1 MFFVLLFAFVLFI
14 VSPFFFI
21 HIRYVLRN
29 IVFSLFLL
37 NSLVYL
43 FFPGYFDLMG
53 VRLFEVP
60 YHIKTYLLILLFL
73 LFFFI
78 GGLNKYAVNNVVD
91 KRKVFAEFPKRGA
104 SIILMIFSLACF
116 IFLKKF
122 LPQFFSNPRFFINN
136 RINILSGNG
145 YLLTLSSIGS
155 PLFFLYFYFFKFKS
169 KKYLFVLLYVFILN
183 IGIATLKGSRG
194 AVIEPIFLV
203 FLSELLFNNVKINFG
218 KIFKIGFG
226 VFIIFSVVAKL
237 GQIRQS
243 HYINAATKSIIEKV
257 TTELRNS
264 FNHSEYL
271 NTCVTSETEMLYGRT
286 YLAAL
291 VLPIPRKIWPE
302 KPLGGGPY
310 LKNIVKPGSYDLNKR
325 KYNSSLTTGIL
336 IESYLNFG
344 FIGVIIFGF
353 LYGRVS
359 KKLTFALFYKTNK
372 ASVEVIMFFCYFL
385 LFFVFS
391 FGEFLGAFTR
401 VINYILPFLIF
412 GGVFN
417 INSKFKMSA

>member
-1 MFFVLLFAFVLFI
+1 
-14 VSPFFFI
+14 
-21 HIRYVLRN
+21 
-29 IVFSLFLL
+29 
-37 NSLVYL
+37 
-43 FFPGYFDLMG
+43 MG
-53 VRLFEVP
+53 VRLFETP

-73 LFFFI
+73 IFFFI
-78 GGLNKYAVNNVVD
+78 GGLNKYAVNNIVD
-91 KRKVFAEFPKRGA
+91 KRKLFAEFPKKGA
-104 SIILMIFSLACF
+104 LIILIIFSLACF
-116 IFLKKF
+116 VFFKKF
-122 LPQFFSNPRFFINN
+122 LPQFITNPRLFMNN

-155 PLFFLYFYFFKFKS
+155 PLFFLYFYFFRFKS
-169 KKYLFVLLYVFILN
+169 KKYLFGLLYVFILN
-183 IGIATLKGSRG
+183 IGVATLKGSRG

-243 HYINAATKSIIEKV
+243 HYINAATKSALEKV
-257 TTELRNS
+257 TTEMRNS

-271 NTCVTSETEMLYGRT
+271 NVCVASDIDLLYGKT

-291 VLPIPRKIWPE
+291 VLPIPRKIWPG
-302 KPLGGGPY
+302 KPLGGGPH
-310 LKNIVKPGSYDLNKR
+310 LKNIVEPGSYDLNKK
-325 KYNSSLTTGIL
+325 KYNSSLTTGVL

-344 FIGVIIFGF
+344 FLGVIIFGF
-353 LYGRVS
+353 VYGRIS
-359 KKLTFALFYKTNK
+359 KKLTHTLFYKKNK

-401 VINYILPFLIF
+401 IINYILPFLIF
-412 GGVFN
+412 GGVFS
-417 INSKFKMSA
+417 IKSKFKMSS

>member
-1 MFFVLLFAFVLFI
+1 MLFIFLFAVVLFLI
-14 VSPFFFI
+14 SPFFFI

-29 IVFSLFLL
+29 VVFSLLVL
-37 NSLVYL
+37 NTLVYL

-53 VRLFEVP
+53 IRLFETP
-60 YHIKTYLLILLFL
+60 YHVKTYLLILFFL

-78 GGLNKYAVNNVVD
+78 GGLNKYAVNNIVD
-91 KRKVFAEFPKRGA
+91 KRKMFAEFPKKGA
-104 SIILMIFSLACF
+104 FAILTIFSLACF
-116 IFLKKF
+116 IFFQKF
-122 LPQFFSNPRFFINN
+122 LPQFIEHPRFFMNN

-169 KKYLFVLLYVFILN
+169 KRYLVHLLYVFILN
-183 IGIATLKGSRG
+183 IGVAMLKGSRG

-218 KIFKIGFG
+218 KIFKICFG
-226 VFIIFSVVAKL
+226 VFVIFSVVAKL
-237 GQIRQS
+237 GQVRQS
-243 HYINAATKSIIEKV
+243 HYVNAATKSALEKV

-264 FNHSEYL
+264 FNHTEYL
-271 NTCVTSETEMLYGRT
+271 NVCVNSNSDLLYGKT

-291 VLPIPRKIWPE
+291 VLPIPRKIWKN

-310 LKNIVKPGSYDLNKR
+310 LKNIVKPGSYNLNKR
-325 KYNSSLTTGIL
+325 KYNSSLTTGVL

-344 FIGVIIFGF
+344 FIGVIVFGF
-353 LYGRVS
+353 LYGRIS
-359 KKLTFALFYKTNK
+359 KKLTFTLFYKKNK
-372 ASVEVIMFFCYFL
+372 AAVEVIMFFCYFL

-401 VINYILPFLIF
+401 IINYILPFLIF

-417 INSKFKMSA
+417 IKSKFKIR

>member
-1 MFFVLLFAFVLFI
+1 
-14 VSPFFFI
+14 
-21 HIRYVLRN
+21 
-29 IVFSLFLL
+29 
-37 NSLVYL
+37 
-43 FFPGYFDLMG
+43 MG
-53 VRLFEVP
+53 VRLFETP
-60 YHIKTYLLILLFL
+60 YSIKTYLLILLFL

-78 GGLNKYAVNNVVD
+78 GGLNKYAVNNIVD
-91 KRKVFAEFPKRGA
+91 KRKLFAKFPEKGA
-104 SIILMIFSLACF
+104 LAILIVFSLACF
-116 IFLKKF
+116 VFFNKF
-122 LPQFFSNPRFFINN
+122 LPQFISNPRMFMNN

-155 PLFFLYFYFFKFKS
+155 PLFFLYFYFFRFKS
-169 KKYLFVLLYVFILN
+169 KKYFFTLLYVFILN
-183 IGIATLKGSRG
+183 IGVATLKGSRG

-203 FLSELLFNNVKINFG
+203 LLSELLFNNVKINFG

-226 VFIIFSVVAKL
+226 VFVIFFVVAKL
-237 GQIRQS
+237 GEIRQS
-243 HYINAATKSIIEKV
+243 HYINAATKSAIEKV

-271 NTCVTSETEMLYGRT
+271 NVCVTSETELLYGKT

-291 VLPIPRKIWPE
+291 VLPIPRKIWKG

-325 KYNSSLTTGIL
+325 KYNSSLTTGVL

-344 FIGVIIFGF
+344 FLGAIVFGF
-353 LYGRVS
+353 IYGRIS
-359 KKLTFALFYKTNK
+359 KKLTYALFYKINK
-372 ASVEVIMFFCYFL
+372 PSVEVIMFFCYFL

-401 VINYILPFLIF
+401 IINYILPFLIF
-412 GGVFN
+412 GGVFS
-417 INSKFKMSA
+417 IKSKFKISA